1 MLRRAGHHSGGC
13 QLVFARYF
21 AMVREHFAQ
30 LSENPEQ
37 AVGALFPTRVPVC
50 DATLLDSVSVQSLT
64 EREQRFG
71 GQVTQDGY
79 ALRLIDARI
88 ITRPKPTL
96 NGLLTVP
103 WKMTAQR
110 GNLRE
115 LAAALTRA
123 RQLAGSEKDKIFSR
137 RMLMAFEVP
146 ADALELGY
154 AEIDQCRPIVR
165 KI

>member
-1 MLRRAGHHSGGC
+1 VPVGIPPLFRN
-13 QLVFARYF
+13 L
-21 AMVREHFAQ
+21 VREHFAQ

-88 ITRPKPTL
+88 ITRPKPHWMDCSL
-96 NGLLTVP
+96 SRGR
-103 WKMTAQR
+103 WQHQR

-123 RQLAGSEKDKIFSR
+123 RQLAGTEKDKIFSR